1 MTKQAVAPHTIEPQ
15 QQNFWLPLGTAFLLC
30 LLTFFLY
37 WTMEEREN
45 NNLQQKINAE
55 AQNMATHI
63 EADLL
68 NRIPTLQR
76 VARRW
81 EFRGGTPKDE
91 FYNESQAYIK
101 DVPGYQA
108 LGWVDKNYYVRW
120 IIPYETNKEAVD
132 FFLAAEE
139 KRRLALEKAKE
150 SRFPT
155 VTLPLDLVQ
164 GGKGFIIYF
173 PLNVRGE
180 FDGFISVV
188 FRIQE
193 WLDSVAKVKK
203 MYETTDD
210 FKFFVSFENMPV
222 YQQPGWDDLVQSG
235 LGAVAETNI
244 LDHRLFVHIRPT
256 QAFIDRNK
264 TILPRMTAFLG
275 VLLSLLVALMIR
287 LFQKATMEAGK
298 ARIAN
303 AAMEALNRDLEN
315 RVAER
320 TAELILFNKDL
331 IVLKDAADAANK
343 AKSEFLANMSHEIR
357 TPMNAIIG
365 MAYLAL
371 KTGLT
376 DKQRDYIE
384 KIHNASTSLLG
395 IINDILDFSKIEAH
409 NLTLEHVGF
418 QLDEILRSVVDVTR
432 PKANAKGLEF
442 LYHIP
447 PAFPE
452 ILVGDPLRLR
462 QVILNLVNNA
472 LKFTSQGEVAVDVE
486 ILRQTEKRIQL
497 QFTIR
502 DTGIGIEKEV
512 IGKLFQPFVQ
522 ADNSTTRLYGGTG
535 LGLSIAKRLVEMME
549 GKIWVNSEAGK
560 GSQFCFSVW
569 LAVKEAGLQQKH
581 VIPEQLKQMKL
592 LVVDDNAS
600 ARDILKE
607 YLSAM
612 GFRVDTAEN
621 GKDAIDAI
629 QRAAQDPYR
638 VVFLDWQMP
647 DMDGIQTARI
657 LQTAQNAPD
666 IVMVT
671 AYDREEVRFQSEQ
684 LKIAGLLIKPVSQS
698 LLYNTLVQLYAP
710 EKDAFRSNA
719 PSQENYDLGGMKVL
733 LAEDN
738 AINQQIAVEL
748 LTSQGVGVDV
758 TQNGR
763 EAVDKFLASPSEA
776 YDVVLLDLQMPVM
789 DGLEAAREIRKV
801 SKTIPLIALTARAR
815 AEEKALSLEAGM
827 DGHLTKPIDPFLLF
841 ETLRQWKKTI
851 GSVADPVFVQRD
863 PAVVGEVRWPYGFI
877 AGIDLKDGLRRVG
890 YNAILYKRLLLQFA
904 ENFAEAAKELR
915 TAWRNKDEILTNRL
929 AHSMK
934 GVAGNLG
941 AVALHD
947 AAAAIENVMKHPNQ
961 ENPLDVQAL
970 LNQFDEKLREVLNG
984 IARIREQQETLL
996 PVKIPESIRP
1006 VSEYREKLRA
1016 LMETADSEA
1025 IDYFDSARDSF
1036 LTVYDRGKIDEMEKE
1051 IHRFNY
1057 QSALKILG
1065 EL

>member
-1 MTKQAVAPHTIEPQ
+1 MTKQAVAPQTIEPQ
-15 QQNFWLPLGTAFLLC
+15 RQSHWLPLLTALLLSC
-30 LLTFFLY
+30 LTFLLY

-45 NNLQQKINAE
+45 DNLQQKINAE
-55 AQNMATHI
+55 AQNMATHVD
-63 EADLL
+63 ADLL

-76 VARRW
+76 MARRW
-81 EFRGGTPKDE
+81 EFRGGTPRDE
-91 FYNESQAYIK
+91 FYNESQAYIN

-120 IIPYETNKEAVD
+120 IIPYETNKEAVN

-139 KRRLALEKAKE
+139 KRRIALEKAKE
-150 SRFPT
+150 SLFPT

-193 WLDSVAKVKK
+193 WLDYVAKVKK

-210 FKFFVSFENMPV
+210 FKFFVTFENIPV
-222 YQQPGWDDLVQSG
+222 YKQPGWDDMAQSG

-264 TILPRMTAFLG
+264 TMLPRMIAVFG
-275 VLLSLLVALMIR
+275 VLLSILVTLMIR
-287 LFQKATMEAGK
+287 LFQKATFEAGK
-298 ARIAN
+298 ARMAN
-303 AAMEALNRDLEN
+303 TAIETLNRDLES

-320 TAELILFNKDL
+320 TAQLILFNQEL
-331 IVLKDAADAANK
+331 VVLKDAADAANK

-371 KTGLT
+371 KTGLN

-409 NLTLEHVGF
+409 NMTLEHVDF
-418 QLDEILRSVVDVTR
+418 QLDDILSSVVDVTR

-452 ILVGDPLRLR
+452 VLVGDPLRLK
-462 QVILNLVNNA
+462 QVIINLVNNA

-486 ILRQTEKRIQL
+486 MLRQTEKRIQL

-502 DTGIGIEKEV
+502 DTGIGIEKEAV
-512 IGKLFQPFVQ
+512 GKLFQPFVQ

-549 GKIWVNSEAGK
+549 GTIWANSELGK
-560 GSQFCFSVW
+560 GSQFCFTVW
-569 LAVKEAGLQQKH
+569 LAVKSAGLRQKL
-581 VIPEQLKQMKL
+581 VIPEQLKKMKL

-600 ARDILKE
+600 ARDILDE

-612 GFRVDTAEN
+612 GFRVDTADS
-621 GKDAIDAI
+621 GKAAIDAI
-629 QRAAQDPYR
+629 CRAGKDPYK

-657 LQTAQNAPD
+657 LQTVQNAPE

-671 AYDREEVRFQSEQ
+671 AYDREEVRFQTEQ

-698 LLYNTLVQLYAP
+698 LLYNILVQLDAP
-710 EKDAFRSNA
+710 EKDAFRRNA
-719 PSQENYDLGGMKVL
+719 PTDEYYDLGGMKVL

-748 LTSQGVGVDV
+748 LTSQGVSVDV
-758 TQNGR
+758 TENGR
-763 EAVDKFLASPSEA
+763 EAVDKFLSSPPET
-776 YDVVLLDLQMPVM
+776 YDLVLLDLQMPVM
-789 DGLEAAREIRKV
+789 DGLETARELRKF
-801 SKTIPLIALTARAR
+801 SRTIPLIAFTARAR
-815 AEEKALSLEAGM
+815 AEERELSLEAGM
-827 DGHLTKPIDPFLLF
+827 NGHLTKPIDPQLLY
-841 ETLRQWKKTI
+841 ETLRQWKKSRGPVTTPAFVPHE
-851 GSVADPVFVQRD
+851 SAVAAQT
-863 PAVVGEVRWPYGFI
+863 GWPYGFI

-890 YNAILYKRLLLQFA
+890 HNSMLYKRLLLQFA
-904 ENFAEAAKELR
+904 ENYAEATEELR
-915 TAWRNKDEILTNRL
+915 SACRNSDRTLTNRL
-929 AHSMK
+929 AHSIK

-947 AAAAIENVMKHPNQ
+947 VAAAIENVMRHPNQ
-961 ENPLDVQAL
+961 EQSPDMQTL
-970 LNQFDEKLREVLNG
+970 LVQFDEKLREVLGG
-984 IARIREQQETLL
+984 ISKIREQQEILT
-996 PVKIPESIRP
+996 PMETAKSIRP
-1006 VSEYREKLRA
+1006 IAEYREKLRA

-1025 IDYFDSARDSF
+1025 IEYFDSVRNSF
-1036 LTVYDRGKIDEMEKE
+1036 LAAYDQVQIAEMEKE
-1051 IHRFNY
+1051 IHRFNFDR
-1057 QSALKILG
+1057 ALKILG